1 MMMTTRIWNTCPDD
15 ERMNNEVCG
24 VEEDELASEYEY
36 CMDETMYSE
45 EFNEDDVV
53 LVLTS
58 MKFIMDLTFLYF
70 IMDLAFLCLYL
81 LSIQNFFAG
90 PQCSDFLFARSL
102 SSLMGKF
109 FTLKN

>member
-15 ERMNNEVCG
+15 ERMNIEVCG
-24 VEEDELASEYEY
+24 VEEDDLASEYEY

-58 MKFIMDLTFLYF
+58 MYF

-90 PQCSDFLFARSL
+90 PQCIDFPFARSL

>member
-1 MMMTTRIWNTCPDD
+1 MMMTTRILNTYPDDD
-15 ERMNNEVCG
+15 ERMNNEIIG

-53 LVLTS
+53 LVLAS
-58 MKFIMDLTFLYF
+58 MNF

-90 PQCSDFLFARSL
+90 
-102 SSLMGKF
+102 
-109 FTLKN
+109 